1 MSILFVCQTKKVKII
16 NRDFGIFQNAGK
28 VVNKYNKYSI
38 KGDSNP
44 MKLQIF

>member
-1 MSILFVCQTKKVKII
+1 MVGTKGQEKNYKE
-16 NRDFGIFQNAGK
+16 NFGIFQNAGK